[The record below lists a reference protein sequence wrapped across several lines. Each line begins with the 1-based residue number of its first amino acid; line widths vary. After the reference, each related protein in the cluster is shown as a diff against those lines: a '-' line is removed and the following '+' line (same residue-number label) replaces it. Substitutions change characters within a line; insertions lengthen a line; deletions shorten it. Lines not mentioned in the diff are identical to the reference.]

1 MSSKIGHTS
10 KSPLLE
16 VALNT
21 QQSLDLVLEFDF
33 TVNSSSSSQRHMQ
46 NLVVMRK
53 SNLMQIGNNND
64 DVTVKPRRLCNFLK
78 LHMQNT

>member
-33 TVNSSSSSQRHMQ
+33 TVNSSSSQRHMQ
-46 NLVVMRK
+46 NLAVMRK
-53 SNLMQIGNNND
+53 
-64 DVTVKPRRLCNFLK
+64 
-78 LHMQNT
+78 